1 MADAQIAEAITRG
14 DINNLSND
22 DWLYLNRTH
31 PIALKLYAVI
41 LGVLGIKYD

>member
-1 MADAQIAEAITRG
+1 MALDQGKLYNMSDAQIAEAITRG

-31 PIALKLYAVI
+31 PIA
-41 LGVLGIKYD
+41 